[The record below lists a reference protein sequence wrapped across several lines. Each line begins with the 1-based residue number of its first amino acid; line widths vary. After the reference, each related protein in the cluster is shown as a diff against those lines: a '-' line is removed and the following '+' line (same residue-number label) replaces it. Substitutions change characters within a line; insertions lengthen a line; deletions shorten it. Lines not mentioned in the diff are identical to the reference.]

1 MQIHGISHLT
11 FVVKNLD
18 RAATFFCD
26 GLGAREVYDS
36 SGKNYSLSREKF
48 FLLGDVWLVAMEG
61 NPPTERTYRHVAFKV
76 NESELTGFAQ
86 RLRSIGVELKPPRP
100 RVAGEG
106 QSLYFYDF
114 DQHLFEL
121 HTGTLEQRLE
131 SYAAND

>member
-1 MQIHGISHLT
+1 
-11 FVVKNLD
+11 
-18 RAATFFCD
+18 
-26 GLGAREVYDS
+26 LGAREVYDS